1 MSSTINNKLSLIDSF
16 NLDQEFDKSLLNL
29 IQQFILMKDE

>member
-16 NLDQEFDKSLLNL
+16 NFGQEFDKSLLNL
-29 IQQFILMKDE
+29 IQQFIRMKDE